1 MCWWFYIFINYIVIA
16 TCLLRFQIIDILVYL
31 ICGNFYINGGIYKMG
46 FYIQEIMIII
56 YAMRSFINFF
66 WKSQKVS

>member
-1 MCWWFYIFINYIVIA
+1 MPSQVSNHWY
-16 TCLLRFQIIDILVYL
+16 TLYL

-56 YAMRSFINFF
+56 YVMRSFINFLG
-66 WKSQKVS
+66 KSQKVS